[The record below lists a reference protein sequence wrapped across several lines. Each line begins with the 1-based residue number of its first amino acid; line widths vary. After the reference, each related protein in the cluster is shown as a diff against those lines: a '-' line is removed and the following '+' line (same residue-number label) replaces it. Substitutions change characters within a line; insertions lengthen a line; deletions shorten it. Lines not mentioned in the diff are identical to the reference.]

1 MIVVGG
7 VTEYGVEYQYSQGGP
22 LVRVWGPSVDVMC
35 AAHVGEDSVEEDGT
49 SVASAIVSGLAAYF
63 MALDP
68 GLQRPGTGLTA
79 RAVKSRIIQYSW
91 ARENFLQDPDR
102 VFPVAIWNGLQS
114 PLDCADSDGDSGSGS
129 DDSKMRRRDT
139 TDGDSCPR
147 LSSTV
152 SRSSSTTTPTAL
164 VTSSAS
170 GSRSSNPPESC
181 NNGKEYTD
189 LSSCQAG
196 CRSGTCSRI
205 VFYYKCECQT
215 PNGPERGGLD

>member
-35 AAHVGEDSVEEDGT
+35 AAHVGEDSVEQDGT
-49 SVASAIVSGLAAYF
+49 SVGSAIVSGLSAYLL
-63 MALDP
+63 ALDP
-68 GLQRPGTGLTA
+68 EGLQRPGTGLTA

-102 VFPVAIWNGLQS
+102 VFPVAIWNGLES
-114 PLDCADSDGDSGSGS
+114 PLDCADSDGGSSSG
-129 DDSKMRRRDT
+129 SKMRRRDT
-139 TDGDSCPR
+139 TDGDACPR

-152 SRSSSTTTPTAL
+152 SRSSTVTTPTTF
-164 VTSSAS
+164 VTSSVS

-181 NNGKEYTD
+181 NNGKEYTS
-189 LSSCQAG
+189 LSSCQEA
-196 CRSGTCSRI
+196 CRSGTCSPI
-205 VFYYKCECQT
+205 GSYFKCECET